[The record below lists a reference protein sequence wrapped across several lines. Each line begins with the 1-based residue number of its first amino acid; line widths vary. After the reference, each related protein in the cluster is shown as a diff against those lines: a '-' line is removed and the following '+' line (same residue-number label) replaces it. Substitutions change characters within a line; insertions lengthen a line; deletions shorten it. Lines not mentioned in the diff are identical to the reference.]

1 MWIFQNN
8 TSPATFKFI
17 LTCHPAIL
25 NSTNLFWNISFKHGA
40 VSYLQRMCA
49 PISVL
54 CVTKTQGITSCCL
67 MKDRPHRASYQ
78 THVGTKLYTDLNHTD
93 SKHTHKAY
101 PYTLLFFCKLNFYGD
116 GNSWKQLHRAEAIGS
131 SSINQLSS
139 PTEHRHWKIQQMI
152 VSAEL

>member
-1 MWIFQNN
+1 MCVSLSEQYITRNIQIHSHLPPCHSELYKSILEHFFQTWCYFLFAANV
-8 TSPATFKFI
+8 
-17 LTCHPAIL
+17 C
-25 NSTNLFWNISFKHGA
+25 TNLS
-40 VSYLQRMCA
+40 
-49 PISVL
+49 L

-78 THVGTKLYTDLNHTD
+78 TYVGTKLHTDLNHTD

-101 PYTLLFFCKLNFYGD
+101 LYTLLFFCKLNFNGD

-139 PTEHRHWKIQQMI
+139 PTEHRNWKIQQMI
-152 VSAEL
+152 V